1 MGPHRL
7 SAVSIWFLF
16 EEVEQFLAGSRWR
29 LECVRV
35 RGSFE
40 RADMG
45 ECLTLDFFNGK
56 WRVAYRM
63 INWWAGFGDLLKCD
77 KNDHFYLFILNWH
90 FGMSVQRNL
99 TIFRLKS

>member
-35 RGSFE
+35 HGSFE
-40 RADMG
+40 RAGMR
-45 ECLTLDFFNGK
+45 ECLALDFFNGK
-56 WRVAYRM
+56 
-63 INWWAGFGDLLKCD
+63 
-77 KNDHFYLFILNWH
+77 
-90 FGMSVQRNL
+90 
-99 TIFRLKS
+99 